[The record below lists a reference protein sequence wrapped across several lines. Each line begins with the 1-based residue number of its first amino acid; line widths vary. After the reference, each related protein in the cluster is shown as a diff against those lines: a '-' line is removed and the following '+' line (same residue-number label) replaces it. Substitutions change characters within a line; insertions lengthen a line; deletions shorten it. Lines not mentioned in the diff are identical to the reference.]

1 MRILSQQQSD
11 ALRSW
16 LHQFSATHV
25 PRSVQTF
32 HGDLRRRMGTQS
44 LLRASTCAR
53 LIPISEQEFILKVL
67 KIVGVTEEMQFD
79 SYEQAINWYD

>member
-44 LLRASTCAR
+44 LLRASTWR
-53 LIPISEQEFILKVL
+53 TSHTYKR
-67 KIVGVTEEMQFD
+67 TEIHTEGTEN
-79 SYEQAINWYD
+79 SGRNRRNAVR